1 VARIVRAH
9 NDFGG
14 SDDVSGREANQVH
27 TILPYAGKHG
37 GMFPQ
42 EAIAFSPRACLDPKF
57 HP

>member
-9 NDFGG
+9 NDFGA

-42 EAIAFSPRACLDPKF
+42 EAMAFSPINKLPR
-57 HP
+57 H